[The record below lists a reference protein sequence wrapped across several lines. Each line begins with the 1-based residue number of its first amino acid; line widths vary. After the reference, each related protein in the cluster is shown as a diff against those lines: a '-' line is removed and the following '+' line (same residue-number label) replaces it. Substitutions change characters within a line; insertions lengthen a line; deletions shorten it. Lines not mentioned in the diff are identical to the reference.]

1 MKNKSGPKNRYLP
14 PFKLFNYKYY
24 TDEINIINDELIK
37 KFSLPSIQNRMFIR
51 LNTAFFKYLNFSSAP
66 IILKNILLNN
76 RLELINNSE
85 ENCKILRNGKLI
97 KNDNISGKFDHK
109 TFKFVSKKLME
120 IVGVDNFDLDLSSFK
135 KIINDNSIFFS
146 NFISQFKFDFKIK
159 CYSWTL
165 KTQITY
171 CSI

>member
-1 MKNKSGPKNRYLP
+1 VQFLHIIRRNHLKISASQFWTRILGVCARGGEEPDRRAAIILLYA
-14 PFKLFNYKYY
+14 NY
-24 TDEINIINDELIK
+24 
-37 KFSLPSIQNRMFIR
+37 
-51 LNTAFFKYLNFSSAP
+51 FSSAP

-76 RLELINNSE
+76 RLELLNNSE

-120 IVGVDNFDLDLSSFK
+120 IIGVDNFDLDLSSFK

-146 NFISQFKFDFKIK
+146 NFISQFKFDFKLK

-165 KTQITY
+165 KA
-171 CSI
+171 